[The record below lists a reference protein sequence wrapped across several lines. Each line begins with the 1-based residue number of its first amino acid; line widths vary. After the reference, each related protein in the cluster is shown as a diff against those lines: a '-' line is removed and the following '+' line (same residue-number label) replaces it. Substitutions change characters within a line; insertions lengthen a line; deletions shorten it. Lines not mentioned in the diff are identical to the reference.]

1 MIKRVLK
8 SKFLGA
14 LVGTGVGDA
23 LGAPF
28 EGRYRVKL
36 ENRLYLKELAGKLWE
51 LKTTA

>member
-1 MIKRVLK
+1 MVKPVLK

-28 EGRYRVKL
+28 EGRFRVKP
-36 ENRLYLKELAGKLWE
+36 EEVEAVAEKRAVFNLYR
-51 LKTTA
+51 

>member
-1 MIKRVLK
+1 MIKSVLK

-36 ENRLYLKELAGKLWE
+36 DS
-51 LKTTA
+51 KTVNAI